1 MQEVIAGLERLVF
14 AFEKDVET
22 QKGTGLL
29 PVRGMDKSGA
39 AVCTFFAKGLCV
51 KGKLCPFRHDPRGE
65 DGGFGG
71 GLQQGVSLPPREAGL
86 QDPGLSVVRLRS
98 LQTRS
103 SV

>member
-51 KGKLCPFRHDPRGE
+51 KDEAPRAGGCPLPGACAIGSRQAAGAGE
-65 DGGFGG
+65 RSAYTA
-71 GLQQGVSLPPREAGL
+71 SLK
-86 QDPGLSVVRLRS
+86 
-98 LQTRS
+98 
-103 SV
+103 